1 MGKAENVLGSNDY
14 WGKDVWQSNYCLPK
28 CAESIPSKPSQL
40 QIIWEETE
48 GVKVKVRWVV
58 GWVKEI
64 VLKKWMF
71 FWQLVENWD
80 YDDKFK
86 KFVRK
91 MDTDIWDIEDFN
103 KKNIAKTLAKL
114 ENEAKRVEYIEWLL
128 FRLAFVL
135 QSIQSLLN
143 EFIIDNN
150 EAGLF
155 PEISFNYTVEKPKP
169 KNKKALRYFKHDN
182 EKNVF
187 LNSWRYWQ
195 GLSLA
200 IIGNPIS
207 QTQNINSQTDV
218 FPLKYTDDWIRHSI
232 TLQSKLI
239 NSISLWTVT
248 IWNRNSL
255 SLKDWD
261 WNWTTNRYPW
271 IIYEDRELSGIPL
284 FYMLEIKA
292 ITLHPNP
299 NKKYSH
305 IEKNH
310 ELYDLIL
317 QRFQDLIL
325 SMWDIWS
332 LLQDSRQKD
341 VKAQEEK
348 KYNKKWKDKRWSN
361 KEPKADSLLVPEINF
376 S

>member
-1 MGKAENVLGSNDY
+1 MGKAENVVGSNDY
-14 WGKDVWQSNYCLPK
+14 WEKNVWQRNGYILPPCSEATPHK
-28 CAESIPSKPSQL
+28 PSKSTT
-40 QIIWEETE
+40 IWDETARVE
-48 GVKVKVRWVV
+48 GQVWRIVR
-58 GWVKEI
+58 I
-64 VLKKWMF
+64 TLKKWMF

-80 YDDKFK
+80 FDDKFK
-86 KFVRK
+86 KFVWK

-135 QSIQSLLN
+135 QSIQWLLN
-143 EFIIDNN
+143 KFIMENN
-150 EAGLF
+150 SIWLY
-155 PEISFNYTVEKPKP
+155 PEISFNYIVEEPKP

-182 EKNVF
+182 EKIVF
-187 LNSWRYWQ
+187 LKSQRFWQ
-195 GLSLA
+195 SLFLA

-207 QTQNINSQTDV
+207 QTQNINKQADV
-218 FPLKYTDDWIRHSI
+218 FPLKYTDDWISPSI
-232 TLQSKLI
+232 TSRSKLI
-239 NSISLWTVT
+239 NPISLWTVT

-255 SLKDWD
+255 PLKDWN
-261 WNWTTNRYPW
+261 WNWTTNRFPW